1 MVTVRNTRSTK
12 TYLEQPRLV
21 TCISRRWQKTLI
33 PRFKSENHID
43 CFLNLSIK
51 MSRDQR
57 PTWVVPQ
64 LTDKMK
70 NSLKD
75 QIARKD
81 MWVVGGTVFLVLL
94 LPFSVTGTV
103 CDPNNPVTVFLVVQ
117 PVSWSRDQI
126 NQPPNSPVSRSN
138 SCWTERGERRKLVL
152 REQLGLG
159 FRVLVRF
166 MPEKVFVLFLLWAH
180 TYTEVFLW
188 CLLSRMVL
196 FSGYIWFLYH
206 LQMREAVTS
215 SRARGF
221 FFVLYCFFVGVAF
234 VCRPPAAASDKEL
247 EQ

>member
-94 LPFSVTGTV
+94 LPFQRYWD
-103 CDPNNPVTVFLVVQ
+103 CL
-117 PVSWSRDQI
+117 WSKESSYSFSGCAAGFMIQ
-126 NQPPNSPVSRSN
+126 RSDKPTAKF
-138 SCWTERGERRKLVL
+138 SSISFE
-152 REQLGLG
+152 
-159 FRVLVRF
+159 
-166 MPEKVFVLFLLWAH
+166 FLLD
-180 TYTEVFLW
+180 
-188 CLLSRMVL
+188 RK
-196 FSGYIWFLYH
+196 G
-206 LQMREAVTS
+206 RETKIGPTRTV
-215 SRARGF
+215 RVR
-221 FFVLYCFFVGVAF
+221 V
-234 VCRPPAAASDKEL
+234 
-247 EQ
+247 